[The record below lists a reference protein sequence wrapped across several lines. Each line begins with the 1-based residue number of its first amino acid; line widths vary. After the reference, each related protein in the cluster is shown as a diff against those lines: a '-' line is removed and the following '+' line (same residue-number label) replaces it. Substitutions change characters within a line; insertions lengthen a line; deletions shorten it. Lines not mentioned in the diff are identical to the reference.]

1 MKSIK
6 KELIIKTDQVAGI
19 KGSLLTRFI
28 LVLFSWA
35 WHSWEVWSSIY
46 HETTIRLPRL

>member
-19 KGSLLTRFI
+19 KGSLLSYFI
-28 LVLFSWA
+28 LVLFS
-35 WHSWEVWSSIY
+35 
-46 HETTIRLPRL
+46 

>member
-28 LVLFSWA
+28 LVLFSWT
-35 WHSWEVWSSIY
+35 WHLREIWPSFH
-46 HETTIRLPRL
+46 HETSIRIPGL